1 MDILVELNSN
11 FSNIVTAR
19 LDQRSKE
26 ALETQQD
33 PATMTDIETVKIRKA
48 ISNLV
53 YGNALCIK
61 FIFPGFCL

>member
-1 MDILVELNSN
+1 VDILVELNSN

-53 YGNALCIK
+53 YGNALSIK